1 MENKILIA
9 MAIVSSCIAILNPMS
24 EHKYQP
30 HKKDAITIKAERYLH
45 DLEQKNNRNIED
57 LKHDVDSLL
66 ILKKKIKYIYIQ
78 KKDSL

>member
-30 HKKDAITIKAERYLH
+30 HKKDQTTIKAERYLH
-45 DLEQKNNRNIED
+45 DLEQQNNKNIED

-78 KKDSL
+78 KTDSL

>member
-30 HKKDAITIKAERYLH
+30 HKKDQTTIKAERYLH
-45 DLEQKNNRNIED
+45 DLEQQNNRNIED

>member
-30 HKKDAITIKAERYLH
+30 HKKDQTTIKAERYLH
-45 DLEQKNNRNIED
+45 DLEQQNNRNIED

-78 KKDSL
+78 KRDSL

>member
-30 HKKDAITIKAERYLH
+30 HKKDQTTIKAERYLH

-78 KKDSL
+78 KIDSL

>member
-9 MAIVSSCIAILNPMS
+9 MAIVSSCIAILNPMA

-30 HKKDAITIKAERYLH
+30 HKKDQTTINAERYLH
-45 DLEQKNNRNIED
+45 DLEQQNNRNIED

>member
-30 HKKDAITIKAERYLH
+30 HKKDQTTIRAEKYLH
-45 DLEQKNNRNIED
+45 DLEEENNHKVEI

-66 ILKKKIKYIYIQ
+66 TIKRKIKYIYIQ

>member
-78 KKDSL
+78 KIDSL

>member
-30 HKKDAITIKAERYLH
+30 HKKDQTTIKAERYLH
-45 DLEQKNNRNIED
+45 DLEQQNNKNIED

>member
-9 MAIVSSCIAILNPMS
+9 MAVISSCVAVLSPVAN
-24 EHKYQP
+24 HKYQP

>member
-9 MAIVSSCIAILNPMS
+9 MAIVSSCIAIFSPVA

-30 HKKDAITIKAERYLH
+30 HKKDQTTIKAEKYLH
-45 DLEQKNNRNIED
+45 DLEEENNRKVED

-66 ILKKKIKYIYIQ
+66 TIKKKIKYIYIQ
-78 KKDSL
+78 KRDSL

>member
-9 MAIVSSCIAILNPMS
+9 MAIVSSCVAIFSPVAD
-24 EHKYQP
+24 HKYQP
-30 HKKDAITIKAERYLH
+30 HKKDGTTIKAERYLH

-66 ILKKKIKYIYIQ
+66 ILKKKIKYIYIN

>member
-9 MAIVSSCIAILNPMS
+9 MAVVSSCVAILSPVAN
-24 EHKYQP
+24 HKYKQ
-30 HKKDAITIKAERYLH
+30 HKKDATTIKAERYLH

-66 ILKKKIKYIYIQ
+66 ILKKKIKYIYIL
-78 KKDSL
+78 KPDSL

>member
-9 MAIVSSCIAILNPMS
+9 MAVISSCVAVLSPVAN
-24 EHKYQP
+24 HKYQP
-30 HKKDAITIKAERYLH
+30 HKKDQTTIKAERYLH
-45 DLEQKNNRNIED
+45 DLEQQNNKNIED

-78 KKDSL
+78 KIDSL

>member
-9 MAIVSSCIAILNPMS
+9 MAIISSCIAILNPMT

-30 HKKDAITIKAERYLH
+30 HKKDQTTIKAERYLH
-45 DLEQKNNRNIED
+45 DLEQQNNRNIED